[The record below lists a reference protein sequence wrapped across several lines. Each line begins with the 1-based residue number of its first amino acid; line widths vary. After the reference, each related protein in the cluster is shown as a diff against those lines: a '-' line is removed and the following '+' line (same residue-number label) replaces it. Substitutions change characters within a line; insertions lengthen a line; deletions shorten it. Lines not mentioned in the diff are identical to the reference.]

1 MLSKKPITLLLKIG
15 FFVFAIF
22 LLYQQITNQTIAY
35 QFDFSYLVT
44 QVKDHWALIFFV
56 LLMMFI
62 NWTLEAMK
70 WSLLINKIE
79 KIITLINLSFHFI
92 IT

>member
-1 MLSKKPITLLLKIG
+1 MLSKKTITLLLKIG

-22 LLYQQITNQTIAY
+22 LLYQQITNQTVAY

-56 LLMMFI
+56 LLMKTQI
-62 NWTLEAMK
+62 
-70 WSLLINKIE
+70 LIKSTHI
-79 KIITLINLSFHFI
+79 F
-92 IT
+92 